1 MAADIP
7 FLPVLLILF
16 LSTLVR
22 STFGFGDA
30 LVATPLLALIIP
42 IKTATPVVAII
53 APTIA
58 ISLLIK
64 EWRHIDL
71 KSTLKFR
78 FLCPRVPGS
87 F

>member
-16 LSTLVR
+16 ISILVR

-87 F
+87 S

>member
-1 MAADIP
+1 LITDIQL
-7 FLPVLLILF
+7 LPVLLILF

-30 LVATPLLALIIP
+30 LVAMPLLALIIP
-42 IKTATPVVAII
+42 IKTAMPMVAII

-58 ISLLIK
+58 ISLLIR

-78 FLCPRVPGS
+78 FLCPRVPRS
-87 F
+87 S